1 MELRRWERGLL
12 KALYLIEAGIVAAQ
26 VLGQG
31 SLTSVL
37 FLLTFPVT
45 VLLWLGTV
53 RSTVSR
59 MDLLM
64 LGTAALAVM
73 NVLFNASAA
82 GAQLSFSYLKKVI
95 IFIMSLMFL
104 QTAYRV
110 RITGELAG
118 FIGRVVD
125 VLTVFLIF
133 MFFWRNAQMHLL
145 NGFVT
150 VYLTFRFSNP
160 NLTSLFLSSMYMI
173 QMRALVVPGS
183 LGGKL
188 FHIVLAVFLAFF
200 VVQTQSRNCLLVL
213 AFFTAAS
220 VWLVIRKR
228 RRFRVRYGL
237 AAAVAVFP
245 AAFALAYT
253 LLVSSKRIQ
262 QMFSFLV
269 GEGKGLDSRVVVWE
283 RAWKNLASSPV
294 IGAYYQGSNGTGQFQ
309 LHNTHL
315 DIAVSYGVPVL
326 ILICI
331 LLTVWLHQ
339 EERDDSGTDQF
350 VSMLGFACAVML
362 GMGEAALFSG
372 GLGIYIFM
380 GSLLLLSNRESQSQ
394 IAPDDREKYFSRNI

>member
-64 LGTAALAVM
+64 LGTAALAVL
-73 NVLFNASAA
+73 NVLINASAA

-95 IFIMSLMFL
+95 IFIMSLLFL
-104 QTAYRV
+104 QTAYRA
-110 RITGELAG
+110 RITGELAC

-133 MFFWRNAQMHLL
+133 MFFWQNAQMHLL

-160 NLTSLFLSSMYMI
+160 NLTSLFLASMYMI

-200 VVQTQSRNCLLVL
+200 VVQTQSRNSLLVL
-213 AFFTAAS
+213 AFFTAAA
-220 VWLVIRKR
+220 VWLVIRKK

-245 AAFALAYT
+245 AVFAIMYS

-269 GEGKGLDSRVVVWE
+269 GEGKKLNSRVAIWE
-283 RAWKNLASSPV
+283 PAWNHLRSSPV

-315 DIAVSYGVPVL
+315 DVAVSYGVPVL
-326 ILICI
+326 ILLCI

-380 GSLLLLSNRESQSQ
+380 GSLLLLSNREPQSR
-394 IAPDDREKYFSRNI
+394 IASDNHFSKNI